1 MVPKLLLILILSGL
15 FAISYTQYANSEFLS
30 DFSYQLSGTGFAA
43 TDKQIEDSK
52 IDLEFSFVKDT
63 SNKNTMIVKNGV
75 TNLSGKDYTLSE
87 NWKISSLQQDRLL
100 ELSGDAK
107 NSDGDKISFYLL
119 GTLVG
124 SNNDGSVYT
133 FIGTIKKS
141 NQFIKSIY
149 TTKISK
155 IIPVEQLPSE
165 EKTTPT
171 IPPTTETKETN
182 KEIVKLALIAKQTS
196 PIQVSYSYQITTKVY
211 DANKNPTKDFN
222 QDSGFVQGAKIT
234 AKIIGSD
241 GIVVKT
247 LEGTTDSHGYYSDG
261 FRIPDNFK
269 PGTYKVVVTAEKN
282 GMTDSNEL
290 TLHVEQFYIQ

>member
-1 MVPKLLLILILSGL
+1 MIIILSGL

-30 DFSYQLSGTGFAA
+30 DFSYQLSGAGFAA

-52 IDLEFSFVKDT
+52 IDLEFSFVKDI
-63 SNKNTMIVKNGV
+63 SNRNTMIVKNGV
-75 TNLSGKDYTLSE
+75 TNISGKDYTLSE
-87 NWKISSLQQDRLL
+87 NWKASSMQQDRLL
-100 ELSGDAK
+100 QLSGDAK
-107 NSDGDKISFYLL
+107 SSDGDKISFYLL
-119 GTLVG
+119 GTLVDN
-124 SNNDGSVYT
+124 SNDGSVYT
-133 FIGTIKKS
+133 FIGTIKKN

-149 TTKISK
+149 AIKITK
-155 IIPVEQLPSE
+155 IIPVEQFPSE
-165 EKTTPT
+165 EKKTTT
-171 IPPTTETKETN
+171 TTPTTETKEPN
-182 KEIVKLALIAKQTS
+182 KEIVKLALITKQTS
-196 PIQVSYSYQITTKVY
+196 PIEVSYSYQITAKVY

-222 QDSGFVQGAKIT
+222 QDSGFVEGAKIT

-247 LEGTTDSHGYYSDG
+247 LEGTTDNHGYYSDS

-282 GMTDSNEL
+282 GATDNNEL

>member
-1 MVPKLLLILILSGL
+1 M
-15 FAISYTQYANSEFLS
+15 QYANSEFLS
-30 DFSYQLSGTGFAA
+30 GFSYQLSGSGFAA
-43 TDKQIEDSK
+43 TDKQIDDSK
-52 IDLEFSFVKDT
+52 VDLEFSFVKDT
-63 SNKNTMIVKNGV
+63 GNKNTMIVKSGV
-75 TNLSGKDYTLSE
+75 TNISGKDYTLSE
-87 NWKISSLQQDRLL
+87 NWKVTSLQQDRLL

-107 NSDGDKISFYLL
+107 SQEGDKISFYLL

-133 FIGTIKKS
+133 FIGTIKQN
-141 NQFIKSIY
+141 NQLIKSIY
-149 TTKISK
+149 TTEISK
-155 IIPVEQLPSE
+155 ITPVEQSPSE

-171 IPPTTETKETN
+171 VPPTTETKETN

-222 QDSGFVQGAKIT
+222 QNSGFVQGAKIT
-234 AKIIGSD
+234 AKIIDSN

-282 GMTDSNEL
+282 GVTDSNEL